1 MTSKRKNLNE
11 LFPEPV
17 RKKRSETVSARSG
30 VQVLFHNIEATI
42 LEHIADPHCQNV
54 AIMGP
59 YFSNLNILRACSTL
73 AGTSI
78 VTTYDKYLKSKVRMD
93 AFNELVPLLDA
104 RVKTLNRGKGRN
116 KTILHT
122 KAIIL
127 LDYEKR
133 PYKTIAGSWNFTQNS
148 ENNIETMT
156 VYQNQSIA
164 HAYMNEFERVWS
176 VSKTFV

>member
-1 MTSKRKNLNE
+1 M
-11 LFPEPV
+11 
-17 RKKRSETVSARSG
+17 
-30 VQVLFHNIEATI
+30 QVLFHNIEATI

-54 AIMGP
+54 AVLGP
-59 YFSNLNILRACSTL
+59 YFSNLNILKACSSL

-133 PYKTIAGSWNFTQNS
+133 PYKVISGSWNFTQNS

-156 VYQNQSIA
+156 VYQNPCVA
-164 HAYMNEFERVWS
+164 KGFWDEFQRVYS

>member
-1 MTSKRKNLNE
+1 MAKRKNLNE

-17 RKKRSETVSARSG
+17 RRKRSETVAARSG

-42 LEHIADPHCQNV
+42 LEHIADPHCHNV
-54 AIMGP
+54 AILGP
-59 YFSNLNILRACSTL
+59 YFSNLNILKACSTL

-133 PYKTIAGSWNFTQNS
+133 PFKVISGSWNFTQNS

-156 VYQNQSIA
+156 VYQNPQIS
-164 HAYMNEFERVWS
+164 NGFWEEFNRVWS
-176 VSKTFV
+176 VSKKFV